1 MGEFNLTQPEALNHP
16 EAGFNAYTYKR
27 IPFAD
32 LSKEYDIRQIISAAQ
47 DGITIHAMY
56 LGDATLHLHSIAK
69 NPLREIPLINVANAF
84 FWD

>member
-1 MGEFNLTQPEALNHP
+1 MNHP

-56 LGDATLHLHSIAK
+56 LGEPLYTYIPSLKIHYAK
-69 NPLREIPLINVANAF
+69 F
-84 FWD
+84 H